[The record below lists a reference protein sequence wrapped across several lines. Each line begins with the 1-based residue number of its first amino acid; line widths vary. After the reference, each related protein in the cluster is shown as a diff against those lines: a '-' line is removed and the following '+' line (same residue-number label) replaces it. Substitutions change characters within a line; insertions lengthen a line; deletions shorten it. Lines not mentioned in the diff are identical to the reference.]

1 MSDTTAPATITLTLT
16 VDEVNGILNVLGD
29 LPTKAGAWP
38 LVQKIRQQA
47 APQLAPAP
55 APAASPAA

>member
-38 LVQKIRQQA
+38 LTQKIRQQA
-47 APQLAPAP
+47 APQLAPEP
-55 APAASPAA
+55 AP

>member
-1 MSDTTAPATITLTLT
+1 MNPTEAPATITLTLT

-55 APAASPAA
+55 APAAAA